1 MRARG
6 GLIIFAMVVALLVIG
21 FAVAK
26 LLLLPFGG
34 SSTFGAIGFGVV
46 IVIVALAVLAFVGK
60 RKQTAA
66 REKARAARAG

>member
-1 MRARG
+1 MRVRG
-6 GLIIFAMVVALLVIG
+6 GLIILAMVVVLLAIG

-34 SSTFGAIGFGVV
+34 SSALGALGFGLV

-60 RKQTAA
+60 RKQTA